1 MTKKEI
7 TEKICRAALDKK
19 AENVTVIDVKE
30 LTVISENFVICSG
43 ASKSQVK
50 AISDNIEEQLKKN
63 GVTPSRIDGYSDA
76 RWVILDYG
84 NVLAHV
90 FYDEDRIFY
99 NLERLWNNGSNT
111 YAITEEN

>member
-1 MTKKEI
+1 MNKKEL
-7 TEKICRAALDKK
+7 TEAICRAALDKK
-19 AENVTVIDVKE
+19 AQNVTVIDVKE

-50 AISDNIEEQLKKN
+50 AISDNIEEMLSKN
-63 GVTPSRIDGYSDA
+63 GVEPLRVDGYSDA

-90 FYDEDRIFY
+90 FYEEDRIFY

-111 YAITEEN
+111 YLVTDEK